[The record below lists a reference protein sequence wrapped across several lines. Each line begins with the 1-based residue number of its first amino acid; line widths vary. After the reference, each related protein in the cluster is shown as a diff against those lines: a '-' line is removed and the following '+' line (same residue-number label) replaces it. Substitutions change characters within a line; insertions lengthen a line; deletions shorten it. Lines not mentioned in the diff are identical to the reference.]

1 MTDVRSYQMLIDG
14 NWVNAS
20 NGAMF
25 ESSNPANGQVWS
37 KVPEATESDVNEA
50 VSAAHRAF
58 TTGPWSK
65 MTPTERGKCLRKLGD
80 LLADNSEP

>member
-25 ESSNPANGQVWS
+25 ESINPANGQVWS
-37 KVPEATESDVNEA
+37 KSRRPQ
-50 VSAAHRAF
+50 RA
-58 TTGPWSK
+58 
-65 MTPTERGKCLRKLGD
+65 M
-80 LLADNSEP
+80 

>member
-25 ESSNPANGQVWS
+25 ESINPANGQVWS

-50 VSAAHRAF
+50 VSAAHRQYP
-58 TTGPWSK
+58 TGS
-65 MTPTERGKCLRKLGD
+65 MD
-80 LLADNSEP
+80 LTVSDAASFAENGL